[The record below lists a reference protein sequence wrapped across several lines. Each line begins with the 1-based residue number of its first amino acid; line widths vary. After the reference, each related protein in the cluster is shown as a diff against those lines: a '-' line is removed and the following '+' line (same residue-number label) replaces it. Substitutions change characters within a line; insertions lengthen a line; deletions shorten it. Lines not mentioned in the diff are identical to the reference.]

1 MKDVGIMMSLSFKVL
16 IVDDEIFVRKGLLE
30 IIPWFDLN
38 LTIVGEADNGQEA
51 QSMIKQLQP
60 DIVITDIRMPILD
73 GLGLIQSVVNENSD
87 IPPVF
92 VVISGFHDF
101 KYAQQALRYGVYD
114 YILKP
119 IDEQEMTAALR
130 NLVCKLND
138 KKAITLLN
146 KQQSNS
152 LVIETLLQQNFHLDN
167 VEQYAHQLELK
178 QKSSFIV
185 VLLEI
190 HTCIREKQITP
201 MQPVNIEQLQQIF
214 DCNHEVECD
223 VLFFEH
229 TQGMFGMLL
238 SEEKEIN
245 KAACF
250 LHQIK
255 GIRTTLACHF
265 EFEFSL
271 YAGSVVQSLHLLHQ
285 SYMEANEA
293 AKHKYAELNNIIL
306 FEQTKEKPL
315 YLFDIDPALINTLIL
330 QLEEGKHSGYIQSV
344 DSIFDMFQTQRFAPQ
359 AVIRSLTRC
368 MTEVIKV
375 IKNMEGL
382 EDEIKSLKAFVEQ
395 DYDHFS
401 LKMLK
406 QQFLVAMS
414 EAEQYITSLRR
425 DQLKGGIQRVKKY
438 IDAHYGENISL
449 KSIAA
454 DFYMNAVY
462 LGRLFRKS
470 YGMYFNEYLLKIRV
484 EEAKKL
490 LRQTDLRMY
499 EISAKIGFQ
508 NVDYFVTQFEKLEQ
522 KSPTEY
528 RHMLIDKEKRGD

>member
-1 MKDVGIMMSLSFKVL
+1 MKDVGTTMSLTFKVL

-38 LTIVGEADNGQEA
+38 LIIVGEADNGQEA
-51 QSMIKQLQP
+51 QAMIKQLEP

-87 IPPVF
+87 SPPVF

-119 IDEQEMTAALR
+119 IDEQEMTEALR
-130 NLVCKLND
+130 KLVCKLSENQG
-138 KKAITLLN
+138 ITRLN
-146 KQQSNS
+146 KQQANS
-152 LVIETLLQQNFHLDN
+152 LIVETLLQQNLHLDN

-178 QKSSFIV
+178 QKSSFLV

-190 HTCIREKQITP
+190 HTCIGEQRIKP
-201 MQPVNIEQLQQIF
+201 MQSVNVEQLQQIF
-214 DCNHEVECD
+214 DSNHDFECN
-223 VLFFEH
+223 VLFFEQ
-229 TQGMFGMLL
+229 TQSMVGMLL
-238 SEEKEIN
+238 SEEKAIN
-245 KAACF
+245 KSAGF
-250 LHQIK
+250 LHQIEA
-255 GIRTTLACHF
+255 IRTTLACHF
-265 EFEFSL
+265 EYEFSL
-271 YAGSVVQSLHLLHQ
+271 YAGSVVKSLHLLHQ

-293 AKHKYAELNNIIL
+293 AKHKYAERNNIIL
-306 FEQTKEKPL
+306 FEQTKDKPL

-330 QLEEGKHSGYIQSV
+330 QLEEGKHSGYVQTV
-344 DSIFDMFQTQRFAPQ
+344 DSIFGMFQAQRFAPQ

-368 MTEVIKV
+368 MTEVIRV
-375 IKNMEGL
+375 IINMEGV
-382 EDEIKSLKAFVEQ
+382 EDEIPSLKAFVEQ
-395 DYDHFS
+395 DYDYFS

-406 QQFLVAMS
+406 QQFLGAMR
-414 EAEQYITSLRR
+414 EAEQYIASLRR
-425 DQLKGGIQRVKKY
+425 DQLKGGIQRIKKY

-499 EISAKIGFQ
+499 EIAAKIGFQ
-508 NVDYFVTQFEKLEQ
+508 NVDYFVTQFEKLEH

>member
-1 MKDVGIMMSLSFKVL
+1 MKDVGTTMSLTFKVL

-30 IIPWFDLN
+30 IIPWCDLN

-51 QSMIKQLQP
+51 QAMIKQLEP

-87 IPPVF
+87 STPVF

-119 IDEQEMTAALR
+119 IDEEEMTEALR

-138 KKAITLLN
+138 NKAITLLN
-146 KQQSNS
+146 KLQSNS
-152 LVIETLLQQNFHLDN
+152 LVLETLLQQNVHLDK

-178 QKSSFIV
+178 QKSSFLV

-190 HTCIREKQITP
+190 HTYIREQRIIP

-214 DCNHEVECD
+214 DCNYEADCD
-223 VLFFEH
+223 VLFFEQ
-229 TQGMFGMLL
+229 TQGMVGMLL
-238 SEEKEIN
+238 SEEKVIN
-245 KAACF
+245 KAAGF
-250 LHQIK
+250 LHQIE
-255 GIRTTLACHF
+255 GIRATLACHF

-293 AKHKYAELNNIIL
+293 AKHKYAERNNIIL
-306 FEQTKEKPL
+306 YEQMKEKSL

-330 QLEEGKHSGYIQSV
+330 QLEEGKHSGYVQTV
-344 DSIFDMFQTQRFAPQ
+344 DSIFDMFQSQRFAPQ

-368 MTEVIKV
+368 VTEVIKV

-395 DYDHFS
+395 DYDHCS

-406 QQFLVAMS
+406 QQFLGAMS

-438 IDAHYGENISL
+438 IDAHYGDNISL

-454 DFYMNAVY
+454 HFYMNAVY

-499 EISAKIGFQ
+499 EIAAKIGFQ
-508 NVDYFVTQFEKLEQ
+508 NVDYFVTQFEKLEH

>member
-1 MKDVGIMMSLSFKVL
+1 MSFKVL

-30 IIPWFDLN
+30 IIPWLDLS
-38 LTIVGEADNGQEA
+38 LTIVGEAENGEEA
-51 QSMIKQLQP
+51 CYMIKQLEP

-73 GLGLIQSVVNENSD
+73 GLGLIHSVVNDSSVNS
-87 IPPVF
+87 PVF
-92 VVISGFHDF
+92 VVISGYHDF

-119 IDEQEMTAALR
+119 IDEQEMTEALR
-130 NLVCKLND
+130 NLGFKLSE
-138 KKAITLLN
+138 KKEMTLLS
-146 KQQSNS
+146 KQQANN
-152 LVIETLLQQNFHLDN
+152 LILETLLQQNFHVDN
-167 VEQYAHQLELK
+167 VAQYTEQLGLEG
-178 QKSSFIV
+178 KSSFLV
-185 VLLEI
+185 LLLEI
-190 HTCIREKQITP
+190 HTCDLEHQIKQI
-201 MQPVNIEQLQQIF
+201 QQIQQINVQQLQQII
-214 DCNHEVECD
+214 DGYD
-223 VLFFEH
+223 RGQVLVFEQA
-229 TQGMFGMLL
+229 QGMFGLLL
-238 SEEKEIN
+238 SDERETN
-245 KAACF
+245 KTDYF
-250 LHQIK
+250 MHQIEE
-255 GIRTTLACHF
+255 IHTIFSYHF
-265 EFEFSL
+265 NLEFIL
-271 YAGSVVQSLHLLHQ
+271 YVGNVISNLYLLHQ

-293 AKHKYAELNNIIL
+293 AKHKYSERNNIIL

-330 QLEEGKHSGYIQSV
+330 QLEEGNHSGYVQTV
-344 DSIFDMFQTQRFAPQ
+344 DSIFDMFQIQRFAPQ

-375 IKNMEGL
+375 INNMEGL
-382 EDEIKSLKAFVEQ
+382 EDEITSLKVFMEQ

-406 QQFLVAMS
+406 QQFLGAMR
-414 EAEQYITSLRR
+414 EAEQYIASLQR
-425 DQLKGGIQRVKKY
+425 DQLKGAIQRVKKY

>member
-1 MKDVGIMMSLSFKVL
+1 MGRTMSLSFKVL

-51 QSMIKQLQP
+51 QSMIKSLEP

-73 GLGLIQSVVNENSD
+73 GLGLIQNVVQENSD
-87 IPPVF
+87 SPVF
-92 VVISGFHDF
+92 VVISGYHDF

-119 IDEQEMTAALR
+119 IDEQEMTEALR

-138 KKAITLLN
+138 KKAKMLIN
-146 KQQSNS
+146 KQQSNNKV
-152 LVIETLLQQNFHLDN
+152 LETLLQQNFHLDN
-167 VEQYAHQLELK
+167 IEQYAQQLELK
-178 QKSSFIV
+178 HKSSFLVSLIE
-185 VLLEI
+185 L
-190 HTCIREKQITP
+190 HTCIHEQQKDQIKP
-201 MQPVNIEQLQQIF
+201 FHIQQLQQVLDGNDQGI
-214 DCNHEVECD
+214 
-223 VLFFEH
+223 LFFEQE
-229 TQGMFGMLL
+229 QGLIGMLL
-238 SEEKEIN
+238 SGENQTYQIDCFFEKMEEMI
-245 KAACF
+245 
-250 LHQIK
+250 
-255 GIRTTLACHF
+255 TTLSYHF
-265 EFEFSL
+265 KLEFNI
-271 YAGSVVQSLHLLHQ
+271 YAGSVVPGLHLIHQ

-293 AKHKYAELNNIIL
+293 AKHKYAEYTNIIL
-306 FEQTKEKPL
+306 YENVKEKPL
-315 YLFDIDPALINTLIL
+315 YLFDIDPALIHTLML
-330 QLEEGKHSGYIQSV
+330 QLEEGKPSRYVETV
-344 DSIFDMFQTQRFAPQ
+344 DNIFAMFQTQRFAPQ

-368 MTEVIKV
+368 MTEVIKI
-375 IKNMEGL
+375 IKEMEGL
-382 EDEIKSLKAFVEQ
+382 EDEITSLKAFVEQ

-406 QQFLVAMS
+406 QQFLIAMR
-414 EAEQYITSLRR
+414 EAEQYISSLRS
-425 DQLKGGIQRVKKY
+425 DQLKGGIKQVKKY

-490 LRQTDLRMY
+490 LRQSDLRMY
-499 EISAKIGFQ
+499 EIAARIGFQ
-508 NVDYFVTQFEKLEQ
+508 NVDYFVTQFEKLEH

-528 RHMLIDKEKRGD
+528 RNMLIDKEK